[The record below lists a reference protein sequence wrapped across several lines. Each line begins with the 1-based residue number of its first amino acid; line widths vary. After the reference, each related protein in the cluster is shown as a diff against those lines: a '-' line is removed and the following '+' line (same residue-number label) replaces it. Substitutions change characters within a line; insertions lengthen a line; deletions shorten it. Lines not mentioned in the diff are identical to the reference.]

1 MSEEVEALSRKLD
14 LALAKIDLV
23 LAKQAEASS
32 AGKPSLTQRQFAKL
46 INRSPRTVARLV
58 GAKRIRLER
67 GLVPH
72 CEARKFLS

>member
-1 MSEEVEALSRKLD
+1 MRHIDLLS
-14 LALAKIDLV
+14 AKQDLV
-23 LAKQAEASS
+23 LAKLDELSS
-32 AGKPSLTQRQFAKL
+32 TGKPGLTQRQFAKL
-46 INRSPRTVARLV
+46 INRSPRTVARMV